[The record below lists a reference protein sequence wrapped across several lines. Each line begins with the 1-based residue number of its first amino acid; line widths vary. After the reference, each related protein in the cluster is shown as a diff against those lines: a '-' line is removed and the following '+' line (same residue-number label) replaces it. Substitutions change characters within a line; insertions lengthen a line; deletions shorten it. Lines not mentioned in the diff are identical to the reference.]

1 MPRFF
6 IHLIIFRD
14 REITDLVNLKNMT
27 INITGKSLTQLV
39 KQYMKKQCN
48 KLVIQNV
55 NRICKQNICLK
66 NETKI

>member
-66 NETKI
+66 NETEI

>member
-14 REITDLVNLKNMT
+14 REITVLVNLKNMT

-66 NETKI
+66 NETEI